1 MKPNGLEMNT
11 MSNYYEDMEVKNI
24 LWQSTVKYSDV
35 SNMEAEERNLFIN
48 ALGTAV
54 QKVCW
59 DYGLHN

>member
-1 MKPNGLEMNT
+1 

-24 LWQSTVKYSDV
+24 AWQATVKYSDV
-35 SNMEAEERNLFIN
+35 SNMEAEERNEFIN

-59 DYGLHN
+59 DYGVHN

>member
-1 MKPNGLEMNT
+1 

-24 LWQSTVKYSDV
+24 LWQASVRYSDV
-35 SNMEAEERNLFIN
+35 YNMSEEEKYLFVN

>member
-1 MKPNGLEMNT
+1 M

-35 SNMEAEERNLFIN
+35 SNMGEEEKNLFIN

>member
-1 MKPNGLEMNT
+1 

-24 LWQSTVKYSDV
+24 LWQSTLRYSDV
-35 SNMEAEERNLFIN
+35 QNMGEEEKNLFIN

-59 DYGLHN
+59 EYGIHN

>member
-11 MSNYYEDMEVKNI
+11 MSNYYENMEVKNI

-35 SNMEAEERNLFIN
+35 SNMTEGERDLFVN